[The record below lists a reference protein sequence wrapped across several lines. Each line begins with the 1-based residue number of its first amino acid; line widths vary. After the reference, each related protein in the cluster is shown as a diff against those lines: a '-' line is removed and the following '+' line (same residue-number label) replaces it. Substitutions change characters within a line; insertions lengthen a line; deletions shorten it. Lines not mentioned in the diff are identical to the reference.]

1 VRSEPSV
8 INREL
13 DRLFR
18 LGTADSMTD
27 PQLLEVFLGENDQS
41 AALAF
46 EAIVDRHGPMVL
58 RTCRTVLRDLHAAED
73 AFQATFLILARKAQ
87 AIGSRELLGS
97 WLHGVAVRTAR
108 KARSLAARQR
118 LRERESAPLRAGAV
132 DGSRHDGLDDDLCRI
147 LHEEIDRLPQ
157 SYRSAIA
164 ACYLEGK
171 SHSEAAAQLCLSES
185 TIRGRLARAR
195 RLLDRRLTRRDASPA
210 GAFIALAAS
219 QLCGDGLPRGTAQST
234 ARAALMF
241 LNRCQAAHGA
251 VSLRAR
257 ALANGELF
265 AMWTYRLKTA
275 LAVIIAL
282 GTLAT
287 GGALLTLPTA
297 RAQPQ
302 QNSDTIPQEGLSADQ
317 GTSAI
322 AYAAPTYP
330 NRLAQEFKDG
340 ATQGESAKVDPD
352 LAKLATGSIVRT
364 IPVSKDSMI
373 LSYLP
378 DWNHGEVDNIGFGNN
393 DGGNRMLIDWSTG
406 IRADEANLPDHRFL
420 IAVYSRE
427 TISNPPAGPIHAF
440 EITEDWPERV
450 SWTSRP
456 SYDPE
461 PVATYRFEPGTGWK
475 LFDITP
481 LLQAQAKAGRKS
493 HGVLFRFVSEDL
505 SGAKHSD
512 YKCVSREGTG
522 EWEARRPV
530 LMVVKGSKNDRAVER
545 N

>member
-1 VRSEPSV
+1 VRTEPSV
-8 INREL
+8 VNREL

-27 PQLLEVFLGENDQS
+27 PQLLEVFVGENDQS

-46 EAIVDRHGPMVL
+46 EAIVERHGPMVL
-58 RTCRTVLRDLHAAED
+58 RTCRSVLRDLHSAED

-87 AIGSRELLGS
+87 TLGSRELLGN

-108 KARSLAARQR
+108 KAKSVAAKQR
-118 LRERESAPLRAGAV
+118 LRERESAVLRAGAV
-132 DGSRHDGLDDDLCRI
+132 DGTRHVGLDDDLCRV

-164 ACYLEGK
+164 VCYLEGK
-171 SHSEAAAQLCLSES
+171 SHSQAAAQLCLSES

-210 GAFIALAAS
+210 GAFFALAAS
-219 QLCGDGLPRGTAQST
+219 NACGGALPRGTAQAT
-234 ARAALMF
+234 ARAAFEF
-241 LNRCQAAHGA
+241 LNRCQVAQEA
-251 VSLRAR
+251 VSLRSR

-265 AMWTYRLKTA
+265 TMWTYRLKTA
-275 LAVIIAL
+275 LAVIVAL

-287 GGALLTLPTA
+287 GGVLLTQPTA

-302 QNSDTIPQEGLSADQ
+302 KDSHTVQQEVSSGDQ
-317 GTSAI
+317 EPI
-322 AYAAPTYP
+322 AVALATPTYA
-330 NRLAQEFKDG
+330 RQRDQESK
-340 ATQGESAKVDPD
+340 AEAEQGKSVIVDAE
-352 LAKLATGSIVRT
+352 LAKLVTGSIVRAV
-364 IPVSKDSMI
+364 PVSKDSMI

-378 DWNHGEVDNIGFGNN
+378 DWDHGNVDNIGFGNN
-393 DGGNRMLIDWSTG
+393 DGGNRMLIDWSTAIG
-406 IRADEANLPDHRFL
+406 ADEANLPDHRFL

-427 TISNPPAGPIHAF
+427 TISNPPAGPINAF

-450 SWTSRP
+450 SWTKRP

-461 PVATYRFEPGTGWK
+461 PAATYKFEPGTGWK

-481 LLQAQAKAGRKS
+481 LVQAQAKVGRKG

-505 SGAKHSD
+505 TAAKHSD

-522 EWEARRPV
+522 EWEGRRPV
-530 LMVVKGSKNDRAVER
+530 LLVVKGSKN
-545 N
+545 